1 MKSVWF
7 SLDVAPF
14 VISLG
19 MLHAIVLWNVWSNS
33 TVLKTWQQFSF
44 VGTADAFFFFYSKYM
59 RFLFKLEKKSYWN
72 SLCIREESPNEGRSE
87 SALLW
92 RPHERGAVPR
102 EPLSRP
108 RTGSFCSCR
117 CDEFWL
123 LNFGIIL
130 QLSSPYLLGST
141 PGTLVSPGPHPGRP
155 PRPCPVPNRIP
166 RGEQQRAKGHPLPL
180 CLDQPQS

>member
-1 MKSVWF
+1 MY
-7 SLDVAPF
+7 DQ
-14 VISLG
+14 
-19 MLHAIVLWNVWSNS
+19 
-33 TVLKTWQQFSF
+33 TVLSWRRDNSSPSWEQLTH
-44 VGTADAFFFFYSKYM
+44 FFFYSKYM